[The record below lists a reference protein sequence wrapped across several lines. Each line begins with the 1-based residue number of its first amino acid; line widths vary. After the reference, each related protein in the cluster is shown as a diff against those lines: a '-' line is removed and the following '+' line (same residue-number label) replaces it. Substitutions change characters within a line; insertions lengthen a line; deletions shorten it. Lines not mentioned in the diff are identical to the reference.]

1 MVVFVVGVVVV
12 SVAEVIVTTF
22 KLTGG
27 LFIPYIVAVISL
39 FPAAIPVTKPPEP
52 AKDMVATLIFELDHI
67 ALEVM
72 STTEP
77 LELVPIATN
86 CPVEPTA
93 KLGGEVGSII
103 MEDNVGVG
111 IDGRGGVYVGIEVGV
126 FEQEA
131 AIVAKTAISTI
142 VKQYSI
148 NRIRFLF
155 IVI

>member
-1 MVVFVVGVVVV
+1 M
-12 SVAEVIVTTF
+12 
-22 KLTGG
+22 
-27 LFIPYIVAVISL
+27 
-39 FPAAIPVTKPPEP
+39 
-52 AKDMVATLIFELDHI
+52 
-67 ALEVM
+67 
-72 STTEP
+72 
-77 LELVPIATN
+77 VPIATN

-111 IDGRGGVYVGIEVGV
+111 IDGRGGVYVGIEVGF

-148 NRIRFLF
+148 NRTRFLF
-155 IVI
+155 IVV

>member
-1 MVVFVVGVVVV
+1 
-12 SVAEVIVTTF
+12 
-22 KLTGG
+22 
-27 LFIPYIVAVISL
+27 
-39 FPAAIPVTKPPEP
+39 
-52 AKDMVATLIFELDHI
+52 
-67 ALEVM
+67 M
-72 STTEP
+72 STAEP

>member
-1 MVVFVVGVVVV
+1 MVVVVGVVAKGVGV
-12 SVAEVIVTTF
+12 GATTV
-22 KLTGG
+22 KITGG
-27 LFIPYIVAVISL
+27 LVIPYIVAEISL
-39 FPAAIPVTKPPEP
+39 FPAATPVTKPPEP
-52 AKDMVATLIFELDHI
+52 AKDMIATLILELDHI

-86 CPVEPTA
+86 CPVEPTT

>member
-1 MVVFVVGVVVV
+1 VVVVVGVV
-12 SVAEVIVTTF
+12 AEGVGLGATTV
-22 KLTGG
+22 KLTNG
-27 LFIPYIVAVISL
+27 LVTPYRVAVISL
-39 FPAAIPVTKPPEP
+39 FPAATPVTKPPEP
-52 AKDMVATLIFELDHI
+52 AKDTVATLILELDHI

-86 CPVEPTA
+86 CPVEPTT

>member
-1 MVVFVVGVVVV
+1 VVVVVGVV
-12 SVAEVIVTTF
+12 AEGVGLGATTV
-22 KLTGG
+22 KLTNG
-27 LFIPYIVAVISL
+27 LVTPYRVAVISL
-39 FPAAIPVTKPPEP
+39 FPAATPVTKPPEP
-52 AKDMVATLIFELDHI
+52 AKDMIATLILELDHI

-86 CPVEPTA
+86 CPVEPTT